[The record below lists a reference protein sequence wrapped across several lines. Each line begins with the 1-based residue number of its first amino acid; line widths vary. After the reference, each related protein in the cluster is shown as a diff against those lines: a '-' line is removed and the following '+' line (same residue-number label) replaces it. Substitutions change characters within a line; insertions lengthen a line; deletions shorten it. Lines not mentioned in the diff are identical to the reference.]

1 MSEYTEEIEEVDPAS
16 LRPSVTNFAA
26 LDQRKGVFVHSFKC
40 LDCSLE
46 FSVFS
51 WWPDRQ
57 TVVNTACPEC
67 CRVTQKTH
75 WRADISTTPGAAFG
89 EGPEIYDYTPVGK
102 DARLQ
107 TDSSIFT
114 GSPKRGDSLEKCS
127 RSRT

>member
-46 FSVFS
+46 FALFS
-51 WWPDRQ
+51 WWPDRHM
-57 TVVNTACPEC
+57 VVNTYCPEC

-75 WRADISTTPGAAFG
+75 WRADISTTPGAKFRD
-89 EGPEIYDYTPVGK
+89 GPEIFDFSPMGE
-102 DARLQ
+102 DPRLQ
-107 TDSSIFT
+107 ADSSIFA
-114 GSPKRGDSLEKCS
+114 GLPDYEEAE
-127 RSRT
+127 